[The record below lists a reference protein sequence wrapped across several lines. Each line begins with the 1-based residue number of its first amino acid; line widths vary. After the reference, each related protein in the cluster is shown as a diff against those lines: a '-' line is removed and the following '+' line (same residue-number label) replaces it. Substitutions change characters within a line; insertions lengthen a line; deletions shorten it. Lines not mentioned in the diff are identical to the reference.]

1 MLPETT
7 YQLIC
12 FDHAERVA
20 RAAALRRA
28 RAVPGPSRG
37 GGKPGRSTGHPPST
51 RSR

>member
-20 RAAALRRA
+20 RADAVRRA
-28 RAVPGPSRG
+28 RSVPGRSRG
-37 GGKPGRSTGHPPST
+37 GGRPGRSTGRPPSH
-51 RSR
+51 RPR